1 MKRLPD
7 LEAWAIFAK
16 IAETGSFARTAA
28 EFTLS
33 QATVSKAITRL
44 ETRLNTVL
52 FHRTSRRLS
61 LTDSGLAALER
72 AQRILE
78 FGEAVESEIADQS
91 SSLRGTIRLSAPM
104 SFGIARLAP
113 ALPGFI
119 AANPEVVLDVQF
131 NDMQVDIVAERFDV
145 ALRIANLSDSSLLAR
160 QLCTVRIML
169 VGSPAYFA
177 RYGHPRHPRDLVD
190 HRALLY
196 TYSRSG
202 ANWRFKHPHEGE
214 FVQSM
219 TASLECNNAEALMPA
234 LLAGQGLA
242 LQPAFLVWQQLQTG
256 ELEIAMDDWQVDTIA
271 LHIVTPPGR
280 RRPARVQALMDYLV
294 QYYANEPWAELP
306 ESHVEVAAGKP

>member
-28 EFTLS
+28 DLALS

-44 ETRLNTVL
+44 EERLKTVL

-61 LTDSGLAALER
+61 LTDSGQAALER
-72 AQRILE
+72 ATRILE
-78 FGEAVESEIADQS
+78 DGEAVEAEIAEQS
-91 SSLRGTIRLSAPM
+91 TSLRGLIRMSAPM

-113 ALPGFI
+113 VLPEFMTEH
-119 AANPEVVLDVQF
+119 PEVELDVQF
-131 NDMQVDIVAERFDV
+131 NDMQVDVVGERFDLV
-145 ALRIANLSDSSLLAR
+145 LRIANLVDSSLLAR
-160 QLCTVRIML
+160 QLCRVQILL
-169 VGSPAYFA
+169 VGSPAYFE
-177 RYGHPRHPRDLVD
+177 RYGRPKHPRDLAT
-190 HRALLY
+190 HKALLY
-196 TYSRSG
+196 SYSRIG
-202 ANWRFKHPHEGE
+202 ANWRFKHKRHGE

-219 TASLECNNAEALMPA
+219 NVHMQSNNAEALTPA

-256 ELEIAMDDWQVDTIA
+256 ELETVMPEWQLDTIA

-280 RRPARVQALMDYLV
+280 RRPARVQALIEYLARH
-294 QYYANEPWAELP
+294 YANEPWADVVGT
-306 ESHVEVAAGKP
+306 ESAARGSP

>member
-28 EFTLS
+28 DFGLS

-44 ETRLNTVL
+44 EARLNTVL

-61 LTDSGLAALER
+61 LTESGQAALDR
-72 AQRILE
+72 ATRILE
-78 FGEAVESEIADQS
+78 FGEAVESEIAEQS
-91 SSLRGTIRLSAPM
+91 SSLRGMIRLSAPM

-113 ALPGFI
+113 ALPAFM
-119 AANPEVVLDVQF
+119 AEHPDVVLDVQF
-131 NDMQVDIVAERFDV
+131 NDMQVDIVAERFDLV
-145 ALRIANLSDSSLLAR
+145 LRIANLADSSLLAR
-160 QLCTVRIML
+160 QLCTVQILL

-177 RYGHPRHPRDLVD
+177 RHGKPKHPHDLARHK
-190 HRALLY
+190 ALLY
-196 TYSRSG
+196 SYSRSG
-202 ANWRFKHPHEGE
+202 PNWRFKHQRQGE
-214 FVQSM
+214 LVQSM
-219 TASLECNNAEALMPA
+219 DGLLQCNNAEALMPA

-256 ELEIAMDDWQVDTIA
+256 ELETAMDDWRVDTIA

-280 RRPARVQALMDYLV
+280 RRPARVQALIDYLAHH
-294 QYYANEPWAELP
+294 YAKEPWAEVMDN
-306 ESHVEVAAGKP
+306 SAAPSP